1 MDDLNKTSNIDPVSG
16 NEIPP
21 GSTAK
26 NVRDDIDA
34 KLSEGEYVIPADAVK
49 YYGVAY
55 FEKLIGK
62 AKDGLKDMEDNGR
75 IGGETPKEAIQ
86 ELNEEG
92 GVELEFASGGEV
104 KCPDNFYWD
113 KDSSTCM
120 PKKAY
125 DLDNT
130 SYDAAGYKS
139 DYDPY
144 AHYLGFS
151 GQPGKPPST
160 KGDNKTTVTCPEGYV
175 LDPKT
180 NQCVPANSPSSPN
193 LNNGKQEVEQRT
205 GGDRVGTTG
214 NAGVDARYAPPGA
227 GNGNRGKGSSG
238 SFENMFD
245 NYDYSNPEGVFNQT
259 VNELSEVGAN
269 KGSVLD
275 KVGKGISTLAGS
287 AVGAP
292 LVGGLVYSAVNKA
305 ANLRGL
311 AQANA
316 NATVL
321 ANQGLTDQSKT
332 LRNQVAEKAKE
343 LGLDGVPEGLWDGNS
358 IATSLLEKLSI
369 TPEKGNTTPGVGTS
383 ATVNTVNERIG
394 EGDGSSINGGY
405 NEAGFNNQGK
415 SRAES
420 GYSDT
425 SSMNAGDSDS
435 ANAQNGTGRSSELG
449 DDGRADFAKGGLV
462 TKPKRSKAKSV
473 KKSKAKVN
481 SKKGLGLR
489 TM

>member
-205 GGDRVGTTG
+205 GSGRVGTTG

-321 ANQGLTDQSKT
+321 ANQGLTDQAKT
-332 LRNQVAEKAKE
+332 LRDQVSEKAKE
-343 LGLDGVPEGLWDGNS
+343 LGLDGVPEGLWDGSS

-369 TPEKGNTTPGVGTS
+369 TPESITPEKGDTTPEAGT
-383 ATVNTVNERIG
+383 
-394 EGDGSSINGGY
+394 GSSSAPTTSVRPQARPSEGGVKSGNSSNGGY
-405 NEAGFNNQGK
+405 NAQGK
-415 SRAES
+415 SGNEGNPTGGDGS
-420 GYSDT
+420 GSYD
-425 SSMNAGDSDS
+425 N
-435 ANAQNGTGRSSELG
+435 NGKS
-449 DDGRADFAKGGLV
+449 GRAGTWNKGGLV